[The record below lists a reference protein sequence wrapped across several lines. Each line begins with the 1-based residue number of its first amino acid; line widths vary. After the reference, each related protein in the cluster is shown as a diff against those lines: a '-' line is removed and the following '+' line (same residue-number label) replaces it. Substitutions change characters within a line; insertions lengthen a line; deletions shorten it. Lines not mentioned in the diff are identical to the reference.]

1 MNTATKVVVALIVI
15 LVIAAGAYYLLSGT
29 PVSNPG
35 TAMDESIPAA
45 TDSIDDFGAAM
56 EAELAASAAALK
68 ALDADTDASAAEV
81 KAAADTSTLYDP
93 NNI

>member
-1 MNTATKVVVALIVI
+1 MNTATKVVVALVVI
-15 LVIAAGAYYLLSGT
+15 ALIAAGAYYMLSAGPT
-29 PVSNPG
+29 SSPG

-45 TDSIDDFGAAM
+45 TDSIDDFSAAM
-56 EAELAASAAALK
+56 DAELAASAAALK